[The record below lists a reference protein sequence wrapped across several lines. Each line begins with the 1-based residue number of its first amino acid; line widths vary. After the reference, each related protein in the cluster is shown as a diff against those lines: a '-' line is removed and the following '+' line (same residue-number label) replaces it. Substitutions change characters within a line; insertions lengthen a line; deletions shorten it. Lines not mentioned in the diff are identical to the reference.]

1 MQKEEQNMKL
11 KKWISLFLIAIF
23 LCTYSGAIVQ
33 VSAAEQDN
41 QEEEYTINAPY
52 EYPIKPGT
60 EEWKLI
66 TSRIERAE
74 KCQIP
79 EDILSR
85 MTTEAL
91 AKTVLEYPFMVDM
104 YAWNTTSIGYQ
115 VIKSEFNGLQELEMR
130 PDGLETLQSM
140 SQMRSTDGDGS
151 SLRSRYLD
159 IIISE
164 MTQKDTVLYRDE
176 SQLQTRGNLP
186 TTPLG
191 NTITEGVYENLT
203 WADHNLTFQEAKTA
217 QNEFLETYPSTS
229 IYQNVN
235 PSYNCHSFAWHSQ
248 SVDNTWWID
257 DPSLYMTDGSYYRIY
272 SWKTGAKIFYGHS
285 TYWYYDHS
293 AIALSSND
301 MVRSKW
307 GSNACFEHNIED
319 CPYVVGDCVIKY
331 YTR

>member
-1 MQKEEQNMKL
+1 MKRIITL
-11 KKWISLFLIAIF
+11 TLSLLLLFGSLSA
-23 LCTYSGAIVQ
+23 CTQSIETALPKPEKTQ
-33 VSAAEQDN
+33 LDAKSDN

-66 TSRIERAE
+66 TNRIERAE

-104 YAWNTTSIGYQ
+104 YAWNTTSVGYQ

-140 SQMRSTDGDGS
+140 SQMRSSDSDGS

-191 NTITEGVYENLT
+191 NILAEGKKNT
-203 WADHNLTFQEAKTA
+203 
-217 QNEFLETYPSTS
+217 TS
-229 IYQNVN
+229 VN
-235 PSYNCHSFAWHSQ
+235 
-248 SVDNTWWID
+248 
-257 DPSLYMTDGSYYRIY
+257 
-272 SWKTGAKIFYGHS
+272 
-285 TYWYYDHS
+285 
-293 AIALSSND
+293 
-301 MVRSKW
+301 
-307 GSNACFEHNIED
+307 
-319 CPYVVGDCVIKY
+319 
-331 YTR
+331 